1 MDLLV
6 ALAGVIAI
14 FFAIFF
20 GCRYAQEKK
29 KRKVESPTPQPQPTP
44 PRVLEPT
51 PEEKLAVEREIQRIY
66 LGKRAAA
73 EDEFLRW
80 YTDRKTEVVSAAEQ
94 FDREMGKKQEEQNK
108 KFISLINLF
117 EEEKAAIAAE
127 KAAIQEELEGFRA
140 KRIAINEAERL
151 ERVATE
157 EFAAYHIVLSQEQK
171 DDIDFILSL
180 LPKINNK
187 EVVYKI
193 IWSDFIQPK
202 FKDMLQ
208 KQFGVNIPSCVIY
221 LIEDKNG
228 KQYIGKT
235 VSDVSKRWSEHLKS
249 SLNIGTISHAK
260 IHEALFRHWD
270 EFSFSV
276 LEVVTKNTINEREK
290 FYIDSFK
297 TNIYGYNIKSG
308 G

>member
-6 ALAGVIAI
+6 ALVGAIAI

-29 KRKVESPTPQPQPTP
+29 KRKKESSTPQPQPTP

-80 YTDRKTEVVSAAEQ
+80 YTDRKTEVVSAAEH

-108 KFISLINLF
+108 KFVSLINLF
-117 EEEKAAIAAE
+117 EEEKAAIATE
-127 KAAIQEELEGFRA
+127 KAVIQEELEGFRA

-157 EFAAYHIVLSQEQK
+157 EFAA
-171 DDIDFILSL
+171 
-180 LPKINNK
+180 
-187 EVVYKI
+187 
-193 IWSDFIQPK
+193 
-202 FKDMLQ
+202 
-208 KQFGVNIPSCVIY
+208 
-221 LIEDKNG
+221 
-228 KQYIGKT
+228 
-235 VSDVSKRWSEHLKS
+235 
-249 SLNIGTISHAK
+249 
-260 IHEALFRHWD
+260 
-270 EFSFSV
+270 
-276 LEVVTKNTINEREK
+276 
-290 FYIDSFK
+290 
-297 TNIYGYNIKSG
+297 
-308 G
+308 